1 MALALD
7 TGMNITKTEEQ
18 RQQAAAIRYQKK
30 IQKKALTEYRFAME
44 QEDRYLGSVFV
55 NQLGIRDWAE
65 KVKDAEEACRRAGVE
80 FKF

>member
-1 MALALD
+1 
-7 TGMNITKTEEQ
+7 MNITKTEEQ

-55 NQLGIRDWAE
+55 TPIGTRDWAE
-65 KVKDAEEACRRAGVE
+65 KVKDAEDACRRAGVE

>member
-1 MALALD
+1 
-7 TGMNITKTEEQ
+7 MNTQKTEEQ

-30 IQKKALTEYRFAME
+30 IQKRALAEYRFVME

-55 NQLGIRDWAE
+55 TPIGTRDWAA

>member
-1 MALALD
+1 
-7 TGMNITKTEEQ
+7 MNTTKTQEQ

-30 IQKKALTEYRFAME
+30 IQKRALAEYRFAMK

-55 NQLGIRDWAE
+55 NQLGIRDWAD
-65 KVKDAEEACRRAGVE
+65 KVKVAEEACRRAGVE